1 MAEEQYVDFD
11 NNDEGNVTTFKDFL
25 IQDELKK
32 NIKDA
37 KFEYPSDVQKLCL
50 PHALSGKDVLCQGK
64 AGMGKTAIF
73 IFTII
78 NRILKQEI
86 KGELSCLVLCHT
98 RELAYQISKEFARF
112 SKDLNIKT
120 CLLIGGDNEKTQIQE
135 LKNKPAVI
143 IGTPGR
149 ILSLTKK
156 RALNLNNVQAFVI
169 DECDKMLNA
178 LDMRADVQR
187 IFKKTPVNKQ
197 VMMFTATL
205 PEETKLVCK
214 KFMRNPEEII
224 VKEENK
230 EHLAKLQQFYIK
242 LKDNEKNKKLFDI
255 LDDIQFNQVIIFVNS
270 IERCETLNYILKQ
283 NEFPSIAIHADLPQE
298 ERIKQFD
305 AFKDFNARIMVAT
318 ELYGRGVD
326 FLKVNTV
333 VNYDMST
340 DPEAYVHRV
349 GRAGRFGTKGIT
361 ITFLS
366 SDEDQKVFDELL
378 KKYPTIKADVLP
390 DTIDKSIY
398 S

>member
-1 MAEEQYVDFD
+1 
-11 NNDEGNVTTFKDFL
+11 
-25 IQDELKK
+25 
-32 NIKDA
+32 
-37 KFEYPSDVQKLCL
+37 
-50 PHALSGKDVLCQGK
+50 
-64 AGMGKTAIF
+64 
-73 IFTII
+73 
-78 NRILKQEI
+78 
-86 KGELSCLVLCHT
+86 
-98 RELAYQISKEFARF
+98 
-112 SKDLNIKT
+112 
-120 CLLIGGDNEKTQIQE
+120 
-135 LKNKPAVI
+135 
-143 IGTPGR
+143 
-149 ILSLTKK
+149 
-156 RALNLNNVQAFVI
+156 
-169 DECDKMLNA
+169 
-178 LDMRADVQR
+178 MRADVQR

-298 ERIKQFD
+298 ERIKLFD

-398 S
+398 SK